1 MSYRILSLD
10 GGGTWAL
17 IQVKALMAL
26 PDYDENTTGHAILND
41 FDLVAANSGGSIVL
55 GALVENLTLGDIL
68 ALFENE
74 SKRRSIF
81 SLAGLTDVVLHNLA
95 ENLAQVVPPDS
106 SLNLSGVV
114 PKYSAKNKLP
124 ALRRVLPTMGSVPLD
139 QAAAGVHGHRS
150 KGVHMLITALDY
162 DLNRAVFFRSSEVS
176 GPRWGKGQVAEVT
189 LAEAIHASTNAPV
202 KYFDAPAQFAD
213 RPGHRY
219 WDGAIAGCNNP
230 VLAAVTEAIGMDR
243 DPASLAVLS
252 IGTGSVALRWPE
264 PRQDSSP
271 YVQPIL
277 EHGIVPDLRK
287 VATSIIDD
295 PPDIATFLAHV
306 MTGRG
311 KGVKL
316 PADSRIVRMSPLIRP
331 VKKRNGTWSAP
342 GSMTAAEFAYLA
354 NLDLDAI
361 EQRQVDAISS
371 YADLWLKNVAPNQ
384 PIRMDGKTFKCELG
398 QRRFGDAVGSWEAIK
413 T

>member
-26 PDYDENTTGHAILND
+26 PDYDQNTSGHTVLND

-55 GALVENLTLGDIL
+55 GALVENLVLGDIL

-74 SKRRSIF
+74 SQRKSIF
-81 SLAGLTDVVLHNLA
+81 SLASLRDVVLHDLF
-95 ENLAQVVPPDS
+95 ENFAQVVPQDS
-106 SLNLSGVV
+106 SLNLSGIV
-114 PKYSAKNKLP
+114 PKYSAKNKLS
-124 ALRRVLPTMGSVPLD
+124 ALQRVLPTMGSVPLS
-139 QAAAGVHGHRS
+139 QATAGVHGHKS
-150 KGVHMLITALDY
+150 KGVHLLITALDY

-176 GPRWGKGQVAEVT
+176 KPQWGRGQIAAVT

-202 KYFDAPAQFAD
+202 KYFDTPAQFTD

-230 VLAAVTEAIGMDR
+230 VLAGVTEAIGMGQA
-243 DPASLAVLS
+243 PASLAVLS

-264 PRQDSSP
+264 PGRNSSP
-271 YVQPIL
+271 YVQAIL

-295 PPDIATFLAHV
+295 PPDIATFLSHV
-306 MTGRG
+306 MTGSG
-311 KGVKL
+311 KGVKA

-331 VKKRNGTWSAP
+331 VKKRDGTWSAP
-342 GSMTAAEFAYLA
+342 GSMTKAEFAYLA

-384 PIRMDGKTFKCELG
+384 PIRMDGKTFESELG
-398 QRRFGDAVGSWEAIK
+398 QSRFRDAVGAWKAIR

>member
-1 MSYRILSLD
+1 MNYRILSLD

-26 PDYDENTTGHAILND
+26 PNYDENTSGHAAVND

-55 GALVENLTLGDIL
+55 GALVENLVLGDIL

-74 SKRRSIF
+74 SQRRSIF
-81 SLAGLTDVVLHNLA
+81 SLAGLMDVVFHNLA
-95 ENLAQVVPPDS
+95 ENVARVVPQDS
-106 SLNLSGVV
+106 SLNLSGIV
-114 PKYSAKNKLP
+114 PKYSAKNKLS
-124 ALRRVLPTMGSVPLD
+124 ALRGVLPTMGSVPLA
-139 QAAAGVHGHRS
+139 QATAGLHGHRS
-150 KGVHMLITALDY
+150 EGVHLLITGLDY

-176 GPRWGKGQVAEVT
+176 GPQWGKGQIAEVT

-202 KYFDAPAQFAD
+202 KYFDAPAEFTD
-213 RPGHRY
+213 RRGHRY

-230 VLAAVTEAIGMDR
+230 VLAGAAEAIGMGQ

-287 VATSIIDD
+287 VAASIIDD

-306 MTGRG
+306 MTGGG
-311 KGVKL
+311 KGVKR

-331 VKKRNGTWSAP
+331 VKKREGTWSAP
-342 GSMTAAEFAYLA
+342 GSMTKAQFAYPA
-354 NLDLDAI
+354 DLDLDAI

-371 YADLWLKNVAPNQ
+371 YADLWLKNMAPNQ
-384 PIRMDGKTFKCELG
+384 PIRMNGKTFKRELG
-398 QRRFGDAVGSWEAIK
+398 QSTFGNAVRAWKAIR
-413 T
+413 

>member
-10 GGGTWAL
+10 GGGIWAL
-17 IQVKALMAL
+17 MQVKALMAL
-26 PDYDENTTGHAILND
+26 PDYDENTSGHAVLND
-41 FDLVAANSGGSIVL
+41 FDMIAANSGGSIVL
-55 GALVENLTLGDIL
+55 GALLENLTLGDTL

-74 SKRRSIF
+74 GKRRSIF

-124 ALRRVLPTMGSVPLD
+124 ALQRVLPTMGNVPLA
-139 QAAAGVHGHRS
+139 QAAASVHGHRS
-150 KGVHMLITALDY
+150 KGVHLLVIGLDY
-162 DLNRAVFFRSSEVS
+162 DLNRAFFFRSSEVS
-176 GPRWGKGQVAEVT
+176 GPQWGKGQVAEVT

-230 VLAAVTEAIGMDR
+230 VLAAVTEAIGMDQA
-243 DPASLAVLS
+243 PAGLAVLS

-264 PRQDSSP
+264 PGRDSSP
-271 YVQPIL
+271 YVQPLL

-306 MTGRG
+306 MTGKG
-311 KGVKL
+311 KGVKK

-331 VKKRNGTWSAP
+331 VKKRDGTWSAP
-342 GSMTAAEFAYLA
+342 GSMSAAEFAYLA

-384 PIRMDGKTFKCELG
+384 PIRMDGNTFNRELG
-398 QRRFGDAVGSWEAIK
+398 QSTFRNAVRAWKAIK

>member
-1 MSYRILSLD
+1 MTYRILSLD

-17 IQVKALMAL
+17 IEVKALMAL
-26 PDYDENTTGHAILND
+26 PDYDKNTSGHAVLND

-55 GALVENLTLGDIL
+55 GALIENLTLGNIL

-74 SKRRSIF
+74 SERKSIF
-81 SLAGLTDVVLHNLA
+81 SLAGLRDVVLHDFL
-95 ENLAQVVPPDS
+95 ENFAQVVPQDS
-106 SLNLSGVV
+106 SLNLSGIV
-114 PKYSAKNKLP
+114 PKYSAKNKLS
-124 ALRRVLPTMGSVPLD
+124 ALQRILPTMGSVPL
-139 QAAAGVHGHRS
+139 AKATAGLRGHKSKSVHL
-150 KGVHMLITALDY
+150 LITGLDY

-176 GPRWGKGQVAEVT
+176 KPQWGKGEIAEVT

-202 KYFDAPAQFAD
+202 KYFDAPARFTD

-230 VLAAVTEAIGMDR
+230 VLAGVTEAIGMGQ

-252 IGTGSVALRWPE
+252 IGTGSVSLRWPE
-264 PRQDSSP
+264 PEHGSSP

-277 EHGIVPDLRK
+277 DHGIVPDLRK

-306 MTGRG
+306 MTGSG
-311 KGVKL
+311 KGVKA

-331 VKKRNGTWSAP
+331 VKKKNGTWSAP

-361 EQRQVDAISS
+361 EQQQVDAISS
-371 YADLWLKNVAPNQ
+371 YADLWLKNMAPNQ
-384 PIRMDGKTFKCELG
+384 PIRMDGKTFERELG
-398 QRRFGDAVGSWEAIK
+398 QSRFRDATAAWNAIR
-413 T
+413 